1 MLEIRLLGQFDIR
14 LQGVSVELSSRPAQ
28 SLLAY
33 LLLNHGTAHRRERL
47 AGLLWPDS
55 SEANARRNLR
65 QALWQ
70 IRRALGE
77 VSDSLLATD
86 DLTIAAHPKHDHWLD
101 VAILHQPLDDSLTP
115 DELIRRVEVYG
126 GELLP
131 GFYDDWAVLERERLA
146 AHCERTINLLLD
158 RLVAQRRW
166 EDVLHWAERW
176 IALGHI
182 PEAAY
187 RTLML
192 AHAAQGNMAAVAE
205 VYRRCVE
212 ALDRELAVE
221 PSEQTRSLYERLR
234 RGEIAFEPHEAQRAP
249 LPRPA
254 TAQRHN
260 LPVHLTS
267 FIGRQNEIA
276 TIQRFLLDHRL
287 VTLTGSGGTG
297 KTRLALQVA
306 HGVVEAGYRLP
317 ELAGGTGPTFED
329 GVWLVELATVTDP
342 EAVPQAVAAVLN
354 VREEAASPLTQSIM
368 EHLRERRTLLILD
381 NCEHLLDASARLI
394 DALLRSCPHI
404 RIMTTGREMVGMIGE
419 MVLRVPSL
427 SLPTTE
433 AQPEP
438 DSLIAY
444 EAVRLFVE
452 RAAAVRPE
460 FTLNESNAA
469 AVVHICRQLDGV
481 PLAIEL
487 AAARVR
493 SLTPDQIGARLD
505 DRFRLLTGGSRT
517 ALPRQQTLRA
527 LIDWSWDL
535 LSEPER
541 VLLRRLAV
549 FRGGWTLEAAEQICI
564 KCSAPHSTPG
574 PVAEPAE
581 LESDDVLDLIT
592 HLVDKSLTVMQE
604 HPTGARYDLLESIR
618 QYALEKL
625 VASGESEQV
634 RANHFAYFLQL
645 AENAEP
651 KLRTGEQLTWLA
663 RLEIEHDNLRV
674 ALKWTMG
681 RAAVEPGLCMAGAL
695 ARFWYLRGYWN
706 EGRSWLRILLEH
718 PAPGDPPPTDYLWA
732 RMRALAGAGWLADE
746 DGSDLPLYR
755 ECLALARQLGDRW
768 CEAFALRGLSAVT
781 TSWANLEAA
790 EPQLNESLA
799 LFTALGD
806 KWGMGLVRFN
816 RGWLALEGDNTLAA
830 ETEWQA
836 GLEHFQHG
844 GDRWGLAVTVGALG
858 YVARLRGHYERAAEL
873 MQAGLQNFRELGDK
887 AGVVLSLTRLGN
899 LAFRRGDYREATAL
913 LNESMSVLHEHHDQ
927 QGLISALQVLGLV
940 AAVQGEYERAERLLN
955 ESIEYAQRRGVDYES
970 ANGLSYLAYVAY
982 QRNQIEHAAEL
993 FQQSLALF
1001 ERDEDREGIA
1011 FVEYGLGLMALHQG
1025 EYDVAAQRLAHSLHR
1040 FHAAGD
1046 RRHIALIL
1054 DALGRLALVQV
1065 DHSRACTYLR
1075 ESLLLRKAMGDKH
1088 GLVESLE
1095 RLAALSTDPATTVKL
1110 LGAASALR
1118 HSIGAPLPPVEQ
1130 APQAA
1135 LLDTSRQA
1143 LEEAS
1148 FEAAWDAG
1156 QQLPFERALHFA
1168 LEASEVNP
1176 PPGIEMPD

>member
-14 LQGVSVELSSRPAQ
+14 LHGVPVELSSRPAQ

-77 VSDSLLATD
+77 VSDSLLDAD
-86 DLTIAAHPKHDHWLD
+86 DLTIAAHLQNDHWLD
-101 VAILHQPLDDSLTP
+101 VAILHQPLDDAVTA
-115 DELIRRVEVYG
+115 DELMCRVAVYG

-131 GFYDDWAVLERERLA
+131 GFYDDWAVLERERLN
-146 AHCERTINLLLD
+146 AHCERTLNLLLD
-158 RLVAQRRW
+158 RLVAEARW
-166 EDVLHWAERW
+166 EDVLQWAERW
-176 IALGHI
+176 IALGHT

-187 RTLML
+187 RALML
-192 AHAAQGNMAAVAE
+192 AHAALGDMAAVAE

-221 PSEQTRSLYERLR
+221 PSEQTRTLYERLR
-234 RGEIAFEPHEAQRAP
+234 RGEMPAGAQDARRATH
-249 LPRPA
+249 LPPA
-254 TAQRHN
+254 LAQRHN

-267 FIGRQNEIA
+267 FIGRQSEIA
-276 TIQRFLLDHRL
+276 TIQRLLADHRL

-306 HGVVEAGYRLP
+306 HIMVEAGYTVP
-317 ELAGGTGPTFED
+317 HPMGAAGPSFED

-354 VREEAASPLTQSIM
+354 VREEACCPLTQSIM
-368 EHLRERRTLLILD
+368 EHLRDRRTLLILD

-404 RIMTTGREMVGMIGE
+404 RILTTGREMVGMIGE

-427 SLPTTE
+427 SLPAAG

-438 DSLIAY
+438 GALMGY

-460 FTLNESNAA
+460 FALNESNAA
-469 AVVHICRQLDGV
+469 AVAHICRQLDGV

-541 VLLRRLAV
+541 ILLRRLAV

-564 KCSAPHSTPG
+564 KCGAAQSPPAQATD
-574 PVAEPAE
+574 PAE
-581 LESDDVLDLIT
+581 LQTEDVLDLIT

-625 VASGESEQV
+625 VASGESESV

-645 AENAEP
+645 AESAEP
-651 KLRTGEQLTWLA
+651 MLRTGEQLTWLA
-663 RLEIEHDNLRV
+663 RLETEHDNLRV

-681 RAAVEPGLCMAGAL
+681 RDAVEPGLRIAGAL

-706 EGRSWLRILLEH
+706 EGRTWLRLLLEH
-718 PAPGDPPPTDYLWA
+718 LPPGDPPANEYQWA

-746 DGSDLPLYR
+746 DGSELPLYR

-781 TSWANLEAA
+781 TSWANLEEA
-790 EPQLNESLA
+790 EPQLNQSLA
-799 LFTALGD
+799 LFTSLGD
-806 KWGMGLVRFN
+806 DWGMGLVRFN
-816 RGWLALEGDNTLAA
+816 RGWLALERDDNLAA
-830 ETEWQA
+830 ETEWQT
-836 GLEHFQHG
+836 GLAHFQHC
-844 GDRWGLAVTVGALG
+844 GDRWGIAVTVGALG

-873 MQAGLQNFRELGDK
+873 IQAGLQKFRELGDK

-940 AAVQGEYERAERLLN
+940 AAVQGEYERAETLLR
-955 ESIEYAQRRGVDYES
+955 ESIDYARRRGVEYEG
-970 ANGLSYLAYVAY
+970 ANSLSYLAYIAY
-982 QRNQIEHAAEL
+982 QRNEIGRATDL

-1001 ERDEDREGIA
+1001 ERDQDREGIA
-1011 FVEYGLGLMALHQG
+1011 FAEYGLGLVALHQR
-1025 EYDVAAQRLAHSLHR
+1025 EYAVAAEWLAHSLHR
-1040 FHAAGD
+1040 FHASGD
-1046 RRHIALIL
+1046 RRYIALTL
-1054 DALGRLALVQV
+1054 DALGRLALVQG
-1065 DHSRACTYLR
+1065 DCARALTYFR
-1075 ESLLLRKAMGDKH
+1075 ESLFLRKAMGDKH
-1088 GLVESLE
+1088 GLVESVE
-1095 RLAALSTDPATTVKL
+1095 RLAPLSPDPEITVRL
-1110 LGAASALR
+1110 LSAAAALR
-1118 HSIGAPLPPVEQ
+1118 YAIGAPLPPVEQ
-1130 APQAA
+1130 TPQTS
-1135 LLDTSRQA
+1135 LLDAKRLA
-1143 LEEAS
+1143 LGN
-1148 FEAAWDAG
+1148 AAFGTAWEAG
-1156 QQLPFERALHFA
+1156 QELPFERALYLA
-1168 LEASEVNP
+1168 LEVSE
-1176 PPGIEMPD
+1176 GT

>member
-1 MLEIRLLGQFDIR
+1 MLEIRLLGQFDMR
-14 LQGVSVELSSRPAQ
+14 LHGAPVELSSRPAQ

-77 VSDSLLATD
+77 VSDSLLDAD
-86 DLTIAAHPKHDHWLD
+86 DLTIGAHLKPDHWLD
-101 VAILHQPLDDSLTP
+101 VAILHQTLDDSLTA
-115 DELIRRVEVYG
+115 DELIGRAAVYG

-146 AHCERTINLLLD
+146 AHCERTLHLLLE
-158 RLVAQRRW
+158 RLVAEQRWR
-166 EDVLHWAERW
+166 DVLQWAERW
-176 IALGHI
+176 IALGHT

-187 RTLML
+187 RGLML
-192 AHAAQGNMAAVAE
+192 AHAAQGDIAAVAE
-205 VYRRCVE
+205 VYRRCVD

-221 PSEQTRSLYERLR
+221 PSEQTRTLYERLR
-234 RGEIAFEPHEAQRAP
+234 RGETSFVAQNA
-249 LPRPA
+249 PRPTQPPPA
-254 TAQRHN
+254 PVQRHN

-267 FIGRQNEIA
+267 FIGRQNEIEA
-276 TIQRFLLDHRL
+276 IQRYLLDRRL

-306 HGVVEAGYRLP
+306 YGVVEAGYRLP
-317 ELAGGTGPTFED
+317 NPADATSPSFED

-354 VREEAASPLTQSIM
+354 VREEAASPLTQSII
-368 EHLRERRTLLILD
+368 EHLRERRVLLILD

-394 DALLRSCPHI
+394 DALLRSCPHV
-404 RIMTTGREMVGMIGE
+404 RILTTGREMVGMIGE

-427 SLPTTE
+427 SLPAAG
-433 AQPEP
+433 AQPDP
-438 DSLIAY
+438 GSLLAY

-460 FTLNESNAA
+460 FALNESNAA

-541 VLLRRLAV
+541 ILLRRLAV
-549 FRGGWTLEAAEQICI
+549 FRGGWTLEAAEQICVR
-564 KCSAPHSTPG
+564 CDALPSAHRQ
-574 PVAEPAE
+574 AIEPAG
-581 LESDDVLDLIT
+581 LETEDVLDLIT

-625 VASGESEQV
+625 VASGESEEV
-634 RANHFAYFLQL
+634 RANHFAYFLEL
-645 AENAEP
+645 AESAEP
-651 KLRTGEQLTWLA
+651 KLRTSEQLVWLA
-663 RLEIEHDNLRV
+663 RLEVEHDNLRV
-674 ALKWTMG
+674 ALKWTTG
-681 RAAVEPGLCMAGAL
+681 RDAVEAGLRLAGAL
-695 ARFWYLRGYWN
+695 ARFWYLRGYWS
-706 EGRSWLRILLEH
+706 EGRTWLRLLLEY
-718 PAPGDPPPTDYLWA
+718 PPPDDPPALAYQWA

-746 DGSDLPLYR
+746 DGTELPLYR
-755 ECLALARQLGDRW
+755 ECLSLARQLGDSW

-790 EPQLNESLA
+790 EPQLQESLA

-806 KWGMGLVRFN
+806 NWGMGLVRFN
-816 RGWLALEGDNTLAA
+816 RGWLALERDDALAA

-836 GLEHFQHG
+836 GLEHFRRC
-844 GDRWGLAVTVGALG
+844 GDRWGIAVTVGALG

-873 MQAGLQNFRELGDK
+873 IEAGLQNFRELGDK

-927 QGLISALQVLGLV
+927 QGLIASLQVLGLV
-940 AAVQGEYERAERLLN
+940 AAVQGEYERAERLLS
-955 ESIEYAQRRGVDYES
+955 ESVEYARRRGDDYER
-970 ANGLSYLAYVAY
+970 AHGLSYLAYIAY
-982 QRNQIEHAAEL
+982 QRNQIERAGAL
-993 FQQSLALF
+993 FHQSLALF
-1001 ERDEDREGIA
+1001 ERDEDRAGIA
-1011 FVEYGLGLMALHQG
+1011 FAEYGLGLVALQQG
-1025 EYDVAAQRLAHSLHR
+1025 EYDGAAQRLAHSLHR

-1054 DALGRLALVQV
+1054 DALGRLALVQA
-1065 DHSRACTYLR
+1065 DHSRARTYLR

-1095 RLAALSTDPATTVKL
+1095 RLAALSADPAATVKL
-1110 LGAASALR
+1110 LGAATSLR
-1118 HSIGAPLPPVEQ
+1118 QTIGAPLPPVEQ
-1130 APQAA
+1130 APQAS
-1135 LLDTSRQA
+1135 LLEATRQT
-1143 LEEAS
+1143 LDEAA
-1148 FEAAWDAG
+1148 FAAAWDAG
-1156 QQLPFERALHFA
+1156 RRLPFERSLHLA
-1168 LEASEVNP
+1168 IEVSEVS
-1176 PPGIEMPD
+1176 